1 MGHNWGM
8 KTFAFIVLGLVMAVG
23 GRGVFGEE
31 ATTATSAP
39 ATQGAGVV
47 IDSPREW
54 QVVQRGSDEEG
65 VVRVAGKVEH
75 AAGKKLN
82 YWVLVGGLAH
92 SRAAKQQA
100 AREVSER
107 AEQEVKQS
115 AGREYSPNGGF
126 GGPGPGNNLVP
137 NSTFDPMPFTF
148 PSPVSDTDGT
158 FHVDLKLPA
167 GGWYSVEVATVDE
180 KGATLESATV
190 QHVGVGEVFVTGGQS
205 NSTNWGEARTRTDT
219 GMVTVFDGKEWTVAA
234 DPIPGV
240 DAGQGKG
247 SPWCL
252 FGDDMYAK
260 LHVPIAIVPVG
271 KGSTS
276 VRQWL
281 PKGDVVEI
289 EPTKTY
295 GMKKN
300 SDGKWESEG
309 TLYDRMVERMK
320 QLGPKGFRAMLWH
333 QGESDAH
340 QSAGHTLPGKDY
352 RAMLERVIKE
362 SRKEVGWEVPWFVA
376 VATWGSPQSP
386 TDADIREAQH
396 GVVEDGVA
404 LQGPDTDT
412 LIGAN
417 RQKDGTG
424 VHMSLKGLY
433 AHAALWANIVGS
445 WVQVTAAK

>member
-1 MGHNWGM
+1 LGHNWGM
-8 KTFAFIVLGLVMAVG
+8 KIFAFIVLGLVIAASG
-23 GRGVFGEE
+23 GGVFAEE
-31 ATTATSAP
+31 AATATSAP
-39 ATQGAGVV
+39 AAQESGVTLT
-47 IDSPREW
+47 SPKEW
-54 QVVQRGSDEEG
+54 EIFQRTSPTEG
-65 VVRVAGKVEH
+65 RLRIEGR
-75 AAGKKLN
+75 
-82 YWVLVGGLAH
+82 VGGLQGRPLH
-92 SRAAKQQA
+92 LLMS
-100 AREVSER
+100 
-107 AEQEVKQS
+107 VK
-115 AGREYSPNGGF
+115 
-126 GGPGPGNNLVP
+126 PGESSGVP
-137 NSTFDPMPFTF
+137 SSTRIADMADVT
-148 PSPVSDTDGT
+148 SGKDGT
-158 FHVDLKLPA
+158 FEVEMKVPA
-167 GGWYSVEVATVDE
+167 GGWHVLLVAVSEMDRNLGQAVVE
-180 KGATLESATV
+180 
-190 QHVGVGEVFVTGGQS
+190 HVGVGEVFVVGGQS

-260 LHVPIAIVPVG
+260 LHVPIGIVPVG

-289 EPTKTY
+289 EPTRTD
-295 GMKKN
+295 GLKKN
-300 SDGKWESEG
+300 PDGKWVNDG

-320 QLGPKGFRAMLWH
+320 QLDEANGGGHGFRAMLWH

-340 QSAGHTLPGKDY
+340 QPEGHTLPGKDY

-376 VATWGSPQSP
+376 TATWGSPESP
-386 TDADIREAQH
+386 IDPDIRAAQH

-404 LQGPDTDT
+404 MQGPDTDT

-417 RQKDGTG
+417 RQKHGTG

-433 AHAALWANIVGS
+433 AHAGLWANIVGP
-445 WVQVTAAK
+445 WVTVQQGIQNK